1 MKSLPQGKLYYAISE
16 VSDLVGVKPH
26 VLRYWET
33 QFKMLRP
40 RKGRGGARMYRKRD
54 VEILFDIKQLLYDQR
69 FTIEGAKRKLL
80 DERVPEKDQ
89 MGIPFARLDREEAI
103 RGLRD
108 DLRELLLT
116 RREKIWGASG
126 KAETRVFTRWDST
139 RSVQS
144 GWVYHALKAACAAA
158 GVEYGRGA
166 SGVVLHGLR
175 HTAAT
180 RMLTGNV
187 DIPTAAEIL
196 GNTVATMLES
206 YAHTTAASRNAA
218 VRELSL
224 PSPISLKKA
233 A

>member
-80 DERVPEKDQ
+80 DERVSEKDQ

-103 RGLRD
+103 RGLRA
-108 DLRELLLT
+108 DLRELLDFL
-116 RREKIWGASG
+116 RH
-126 KAETRVFTRWDST
+126 DSPAP
-139 RSVQS
+139 R
-144 GWVYHALKAACAAA
+144 
-158 GVEYGRGA
+158 GRGRR
-166 SGVVLHGLR
+166 S
-175 HTAAT
+175 
-180 RMLTGNV
+180 
-187 DIPTAAEIL
+187 
-196 GNTVATMLES
+196 S
-206 YAHTTAASRNAA
+206 
-218 VRELSL
+218 
-224 PSPISLKKA
+224 
-233 A
+233 